1 MDASLRRGNGGTGGH
16 GESPSPR
23 LPFSPSPNL
32 ALERWAIALAIV
44 ALITPNARAQIVTE
58 LEPERP
64 ISMEDAHP
72 LSYRAISG
80 SADWSYNWRQGRSD
94 YGPGFSL
101 SYGAA
106 RALEVGAAVRY
117 VTSPGS
123 NASRGISSGDLILHA
138 LYGISAETAS
148 WPAVAV
154 RVGVQL
160 PTGLDSEGTDLRL
173 GALATRTFDAFRLH
187 ANLTW
192 TRLGDTAVKERKD
205 RLEGIAGI
213 DLMTSRRGLTDS
225 LFLADLVVRT
235 NPLRGGR
242 TIVTAEAGERLRVGS
257 RTVFFAGAGSDLNGE
272 NYRARFRLR
281 AGLTYVY

>member
-1 MDASLRRGNGGTGGH
+1 VDASLRR
-16 GESPSPR
+16 
-23 LPFSPSPNL
+23 
-32 ALERWAIALAIV
+32 WAIAVAIV
-44 ALITPNARAQIVTE
+44 ALIAPNARAQIVTE

-80 SADWSYNWRQGRSD
+80 SVDWSYNWREGRND

-117 VTSPGS
+117 VTSPDR
-123 NASRGISSGDLILHA
+123 NAARGISSGDLLLHA

-160 PTGLDSEGTDLRL
+160 PTGLDSKGTDLRL

-192 TRLGDTAVKERKD
+192 TRLGDTALNERKD

-225 LFLADLVVRT
+225 LFLADLVVRS
-235 NPLRGGR
+235 NPVRDGR
-242 TIVTAEAGERLRVGS
+242 TILTIEAGERLRIGS
-257 RTVFFAGAGSDLNGE
+257 RTVFFAGTGSDLNGE
-272 NYRARFRLR
+272 NYRARFRVR
-281 AGLTYVY
+281 AGLTYMY